1 MILNEIQ
8 CYSMIYNGIQWIAM
22 IFNDIQWFSMIHN
35 DLQWYTMIFIDIH
48 WCTCLGLGAFDVG
61 AQFLFKNCQFHV
73 QWTIPK
79 SCVLT
84 GVVFSQ
90 IPDLFFQIIRECGK
104 PNGKPGD
111 GWCII
116 GFTWVYCSMYI
127 DGTIKQ
133 PFANH
138 ILNCG
143 LSFRVSHSNGSNH
156 VWVLPCYTVYLAG
169 SLHPSAGDRW
179 IW

>member
-8 CYSMIYNGIQWIAM
+8 CYSILYNGTQWFAM
-22 IFNDIQWFSMIHN
+22 IFNDIQWFPMIHN

-61 AQFLFKNCQFHV
+61 AQFLFKIVSSMCNGPFQRAASWLGLSSH
-73 QWTIPK
+73 K
-79 SCVLT
+79 
-84 GVVFSQ
+84 SQ
-90 IPDLFFQIIRECGK
+90 ICFSRLLRECGK
-104 PNGKPGD
+104 PNDKLGD

-138 ILNCG
+138 FKLWFII
-143 LSFRVSHSNGSNH
+143 SS
-156 VWVLPCYTVYLAG
+156 
-169 SLHPSAGDRW
+169 SLRLSAGDRW

>member
-1 MILNEIQ
+1 MILNDTQ
-8 CYSMIYNGIQWIAM
+8 WNSML
-22 IFNDIQWFSMIHN
+22 FNDIQWYSVICNDIQRYSMISN
-35 DLQWYTMIFIDIH
+35 DTQWFTMIYHDIH
-48 WCTCLGLGAFDVG
+48 WYTLTYMFGSGCFRCRGSVSL
-61 AQFLFKNCQFHV
+61 QNCQFHV

-90 IPDLFFQIIRECGK
+90 IPDLFFQIAPWMWK
-104 PNGKPGD
+104 TQ
-111 GWCII
+111 WQ
-116 GFTWVYCSMYI
+116 TWRWMVYYRVYMGLLQYVYI

-138 ILNCG
+138 FKLWFII
-143 LSFRVSHSNGSNH
+143 SS
-156 VWVLPCYTVYLAG
+156 